1 MRYLTLFHHEVG
13 NDWSY
18 IHEKSFKDLAPALS
32 GKIAKPE
39 EGLHIS
45 CYYCRKELTEPG
57 ALIFGIPNDK
67 EIIFVTKKHICKDC
81 YSRLEIGK
89 PEGGIMPKLT
99 PCPACG
105 DLHKEPPEKN
115 LSKNNLLTIKNCLVY
130 CKHRLNDHPEAGLH
144 TTGCKVGYI
153 NEVLKKLGI
162 YEPIKECECKEPE
175 TGSLDL
181 NQTGNCY
188 RCGKPIKQI
197 CRCKRPQVGIK
208 PNWCCYCN
216 KPIPEKFPI
225 SVCCNASVKSY
236 DTETQYYRCNACGN
250 VCNLSAGYKPQSPEC
265 SCDYP
270 KMKAT
275 IGK

>member
-105 DLHKEPPEKN
+105 DLHKEPIEP
-115 LSKNNLLTIKNCLVY
+115 
-130 CKHRLNDHPEAGLH
+130 
-144 TTGCKVGYI
+144 KVI
-153 NEVLKKLGI
+153 NEKAQISNQQVIKPEPLKIEEL
-162 YEPIKECECKEPE
+162 KEFHLKDFEKCKIDQA
-175 TGSLDL
+175 TINSLL
-181 NQTGNCY
+181 ELKINELI
-188 RCGKPIKQI
+188 RIIKQL
-197 CRCKRPQVGIK
+197 
-208 PNWCCYCN
+208 N
-216 KPIPEKFPI
+216 K
-225 SVCCNASVKSY
+225 
-236 DTETQYYRCNACGN
+236 G
-250 VCNLSAGYKPQSPEC
+250 
-265 SCDYP
+265 
-270 KMKAT
+270 
-275 IGK
+275 